1 MIRITPESKEHW
13 LELRTQDV
21 TSTEVSALF
30 GLSPYTTLFE
40 LWHRKKQGNSVYIEP
55 TERMI
60 WGTRLERTI
69 AEGIAEDQGWT
80 VEPLKDYLRIPD
92 LRMGSSFDYVIGDD
106 GILEIKNVSDMAFK
120 SSWSW
125 DQTDTSEAPPHIEM
139 QVQYQL
145 LISGRKYAYIAALVG
160 GNSIK
165 LIKREPSEQIHKVIK
180 KKVSEFWDSIEKN
193 QAPSPDFK
201 RDAEFIKTLYN
212 HAEPDTVM
220 DASDNMEITSLAMM
234 YRDLGQEIKE
244 KESERAAIKSQLL
257 MIIGDKE
264 KCKGNGYT
272 ISCGMIGPTHVSFDR
287 KGFRDFKINFK
298 KGKNNE

>member
-1 MIRITPESKEHW
+1 MIKITPESKDHW
-13 LELRTQDV
+13 LSLRIQDI
-21 TSTEVSALF
+21 TSTEVPALF

-40 LWHRKKQGNSVYIEP
+40 LWHRKKEGTSVLIEE
-55 TERMI
+55 TDRMK
-60 WGTRLERTI
+60 WGSRLERTI
-69 AEGIAEDQGWT
+69 AEGIAEDQGWKI
-80 VEPLKDYLRIPD
+80 EPLKDYYRIPEF
-92 LRMGSSFDYVIGDD
+92 RMGSSFDYAIGDD

-125 DQTDTSEAPPHIEM
+125 GDDDTEAPPHIEM

-145 LISGRKYAYIAALVG
+145 LISGRKYAYIGALVG

-165 LIKREPSEQIHKVIK
+165 LIKREPSEQIHRVMK

-193 QAPSPDFK
+193 NAPAPDFK

-212 HAEPDTVM
+212 HAEPNTIL
-220 DASDNMEITSLAMM
+220 DATDNLEITSLAMT

-244 KESERAAIKSQLL
+244 KEAERAAVKSQLL
-257 MIIGDKE
+257 MMIGDKE
-264 KCKGNGYT
+264 KCRGNGYT

-287 KGFRDFKINFK
+287 KGFRDFKVNFK
-298 KGKNNE
+298 KGKLNE